1 MQYQT
6 AGNRKHN
13 NKEGE
18 GSRKKIKRNYI
29 VEDMNYDLHVL
40 YMQA

>member
-13 NKEGE
+13 DKKGE
-18 GSRKKIKRNYI
+18 GSRKKRKRNYM
-29 VEDMNYDLHVL
+29 VKDMNYD
-40 YMQA
+40 QQDST

>member
-18 GSRKKIKRNYI
+18 GSRKKRKRNYM
-29 VEDMNYDLHVL
+29 VKDMNYD
-40 YMQA
+40 QQDST